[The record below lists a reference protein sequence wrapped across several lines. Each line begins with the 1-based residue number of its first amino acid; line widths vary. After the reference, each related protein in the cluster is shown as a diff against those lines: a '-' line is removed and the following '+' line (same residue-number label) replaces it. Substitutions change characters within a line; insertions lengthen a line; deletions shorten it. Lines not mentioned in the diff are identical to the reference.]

1 MACLWPVQLTLSN
14 VLTFARYFNYRMHFT
29 PASKHYQSM
38 TISSDSCNMALLIMS
53 RGYTSLLK
61 LKVCYGNHLQ
71 KKA

>member
-1 MACLWPVQLTLSN
+1 
-14 VLTFARYFNYRMHFT
+14 MHFT

-71 KKA
+71 KKFLRLAFFFKQTHLINEKPMVLFC